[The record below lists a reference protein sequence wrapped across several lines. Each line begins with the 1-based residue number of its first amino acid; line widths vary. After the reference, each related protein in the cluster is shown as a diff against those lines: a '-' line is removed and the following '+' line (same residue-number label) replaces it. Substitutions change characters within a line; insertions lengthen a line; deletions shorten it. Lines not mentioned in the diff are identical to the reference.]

1 MKAPIGKIT
10 EEILKNKDATKEL
23 MRSAL
28 SKGEKTFEFNGKI
41 YKINKVSP

>member
-10 EEILKNKDATKEL
+10 EEILKNNAATKEL

-41 YKINKVSP
+41 YKINKISP